1 MLLIDRTLGIEFKT
15 SNLDGIRCEDFAGN
29 AYPFFTYTLFDDEGD
44 EITDPANQG
53 NAVETRID
61 FEPPFDYYLKN
72 AKVYQYA
79 TLESD
84 LRVWLVFAPDIP
96 LEYGGSYEVG
106 SNINLKYIISGSN
119 IDFVV
124 DGEALLNYDSENH
137 TSKIRGIFKHSAGL
151 QHELHITLGF
161 KIPL

>member
-1 MLLIDRTLGIEFKT
+1 MILIDKTLGIEFKT
-15 SNLDGIRCEDFAGN
+15 SDLSGVRCKDVNGNDFEYFSYSIYDA
-29 AYPFFTYTLFDDEGD
+29 EGD
-44 EITDPANQG
+44 EITAVENQG
-53 NAVETRID
+53 NAVKTVID

-96 LEYGGSYEVG
+96 AEYGGSYEVG

-119 IDFVV
+119 IDFVT
-124 DGEALLNYDSENH
+124 DKETRLNYDSENH
-137 TSKIRGIFKHSAGL
+137 SSKIRGVFTHAAGL

-161 KIPL
+161 NIPV